1 MQDRIGYLPEERGL
15 YKKMK
20 IVDQLRYFAALKDV
34 PAAEADKRIDFW
46 LERMGLAE
54 WKKKKTTD
62 LSKGMQ
68 QKIQFIST
76 VLHDPD
82 LLILDEPFSGSIR

>member
-1 MQDRIGYLPEERGL
+1 
-15 YKKMK
+15 MK
-20 IVDQLRYFAALKDV
+20 IADQLRYFVALKGVSSAD
-34 PAAEADKRIDFW
+34 ADKKIDFW
-46 LERMGLAE
+46 LERMNLGE

-68 QKIQFIST
+68 QKVQFIST

-82 LLILDEPFSGSIR
+82 LLILDEPFSGLDPLNVEFSDRRDLGI